1 MILVL
6 RAVIVLLLVPMA
18 GVLSAQPPSGGT
30 RTIADRVANLR
41 KLDGFVPLYWDE
53 ASGRLLLEI
62 APPSRCAPARVSRC
76 ASHVASSLLAPMR
89 PASLCDRRSIVPD
102 AADAELADTTP
113 SDTRWRADR
122 LRSS

>member
-6 RAVIVLLLVPMA
+6 RAVIALLLVPMA
-18 GVLSAQPPSGGT
+18 GVLSAQPPSRGT

-53 ASGRLLLEI
+53 ASGRLLLET
-62 APPSRCAPARVSRC
+62 RCAPARVRRC

-89 PASLCDRRSIVPD
+89 PALLCDRRSIG
-102 AADAELADTTP
+102 T
-113 SDTRWRADR
+113 
-122 LRSS
+122 